1 VGGSFQD
8 LFTSPSALPQDLKEQ
23 VKAGKLTEQE
33 AVQQN
38 FQKGKDVGLQGL
50 QSLQSRV
57 QSYDESGFDTLLS
70 ANFQNSLSG
79 SGSLQDELK
88 KTLQKSIPESET
100 KSEDIDTLL
109 SIADDDLEAFS
120 NVLGV
125 LIKTLDEGPEALKKS
140 LEAAKLDAEA
150 NKARTEAL
158 KRSSEAINATI
169 STIQKNIAVQ
179 NLLARTLDVTSE
191 SFRSI
196 GADTNIARKFTQPAQ
211 ALENVIGVDKAP
223 AMALRAQSDVAI
235 VEESLRSGM
244 GGAGIELKDTIRGI
258 FQKPLEDKRAE
269 LTSQLSQTNMTGS
282 PEEIERKTSEL
293 TDQYKPLAEQNDKAS
308 QNLEKYLS
316 QFVSGQMSQEQLLN
330 QLSNEMKSVGIDVAK
345 GTQASN
351 EVELAIASFN
361 AKSIQEE
368 VKAFQQRAKLAS
380 ETKQAILQSRIE
392 QALGT
397 FGGFEGFMK
406 RPEEEQNYIQKI
418 NPDLGKI
425 EKTRG
430 SAAFRYTNKQS
441 IEEQEKQA
449 PDLGRAFANVYKEL
463 IAQSGGGFRDFLQ
476 KTIDQGMQQTGVE
489 SRDGKAGASAS
500 GGFDDIVRGRQQ
512 DLEQQL
518 KLAEDQIKVTTDP
531 ALKRDLQGFV
541 DSIRK
546 MPGGTKGVAQ
556 LQTQKELGVARQG
569 DFAKL
574 YGKYENEALNRLK
587 DISPELAA
595 SLENAISLSDDPL
608 VAQAELQT
616 ALQGELVGYMA
627 PIQAAILQIANLGGG
642 SVTDTG
648 VSPTQIEAYKP
659 KLTEEQQKKADEI
672 KTAQEKTAKKE
683 ADIKAKKA
691 QEAALPKDNRTT
703 SEIEAA
709 TRAKRDQKYLQSPV
723 APRNRATGEKFG
735 SMEEIDAEMNKA
747 LALGATNPEQKEY
760 YGVLK
765 NFKKN
770 LDPTATTF
778 GRQYDYDLDEKNRP
792 IDPNSPLEIE
802 KRTAAAR
809 DQRMRGIIN
818 PQQMLGPNLGLG
830 PNISTGEADVQ
841 SQIQSQIKPLSD
853 IGTNLRPLS
862 QINNDVTR
870 SSYDMDVKRKG
881 LYEGDFGRK
890 VEQRKL
896 EENPLLT
903 LSPQKITTKGPEP
916 IQQSFTQQEAA
927 FSNNT
932 SALTTLADGIA
943 TLNSTISSL
952 NSAPESPSAVG
963 TQQSVAQPN
972 VTTTTTAPVS
982 VVVNAQGGQDI
993 ASTVGAIIQEKL
1005 PEIVNK
1011 VRSAMGEKVPPILP
1025 KKNPK
1030 YDAN

>member
-1 VGGSFQD
+1 M
-8 LFTSPSALPQDLKEQ
+8 
-23 VKAGKLTEQE
+23 
-33 AVQQN
+33 
-38 FQKGKDVGLQGL
+38 
-50 QSLQSRV
+50 
-57 QSYDESGFDTLLS
+57 LS
-70 ANFQNSLSG
+70 
-79 SGSLQDELK
+79 ER
-88 KTLQKSIPESET
+88 
-100 KSEDIDTLL
+100 
-109 SIADDDLEAFS
+109 
-120 NVLGV
+120 
-125 LIKTLDEGPEALKKS
+125 IKPP
-140 LEAAKLDAEA
+140 
-150 NKARTEAL
+150 AR
-158 KRSSEAINATI
+158 
-169 STIQKNIAVQ
+169 
-179 NLLARTLDVTSE
+179 
-191 SFRSI
+191 
-196 GADTNIARKFTQPAQ
+196 
-211 ALENVIGVDKAP
+211 
-223 AMALRAQSDVAI
+223 ALRAQSDVAI

-244 GGAGIELKDTIRGI
+244 AGAGIELKDTIRGI
-258 FQKPLEDKRAE
+258 FQKPFEDKRAE
-269 LTSQLSQTNMTGS
+269 LTNQLSQTNMKGT

-293 TDQYKPLAEQNDKAS
+293 RAQYQPLAEQNDKAS
-308 QNLEKYLS
+308 ENLEKYLS

-330 QLSNEMKSVGIDVAK
+330 QLNNEMKGVGIDVNK

-380 ETKQAILQSRIE
+380 ETKQAILQSRID

-397 FGGFEGFMK
+397 FGGFEGFMN
-406 RPEEEQNYIQKI
+406 RPEEEEQNYIQKI
-418 NPDLGKI
+418 TPDLGKI

-449 PDLGRAFANVYKEL
+449 PDLGRAFTNVYKEL

-476 KTIDQGMQQTGVE
+476 QTIDQGIQQTGAE
-489 SRDGKAGASAS
+489 SRDGKAGASAR

-531 ALKRDLQGFV
+531 VLKRDLQGFV

-546 MPGGTKGVAQ
+546 IPGGTKGIAQ

-616 ALQGELVGYMA
+616 QLQGELVGYMA
-627 PIQAAILQIANLGGG
+627 PIQAAILKIANLGGG

-672 KTAQEKTAKKE
+672 RTAQEQTAKKE

-747 LALGATNPEQKEY
+747 LALGAINPEQKEY
-760 YGVLK
+760 YGVLQ

-792 IDPNSPLEIE
+792 VDPNSPLEIE
-802 KRTAAAR
+802 KRTAADR
-809 DQRMRGIIN
+809 DKKRFETWSQIGGM
-818 PQQMLGPNLGLG
+818 GLG
-830 PNISTGEADVQ
+830 PISE
-841 SQIQSQIKPLSD
+841 
-853 IGTNLRPLS
+853 TNRFGAQELRRMS
-862 QINNDVTR
+862 K
-870 SSYDMDVKRKG
+870 DMISP
-881 LYEGDFGRK
+881 EIMSTNFGRNYGGEFSPTAARYTEETAEWTDRDMAKMNKDAIFRNYPEGKLDSPRLLNDRGIQKEWTKASINAPFSK
-890 VEQRKL
+890 VTYGKAMQGV
-896 EENPLLT
+896 T
-903 LSPQKITTKGPEP
+903 Y
-916 IQQSFTQQEAA
+916 A
-927 FSNNT
+927 
-932 SALTTLADGIA
+932 
-943 TLNSTISSL
+943 
-952 NSAPESPSAVG
+952 PSANPGLQRMEFPSADRGPGLPIDLQSIDFSPAVSAIAIG
-963 TQQSVAQPN
+963 NEYLSIIAQQSVD
-972 VTTTTTAPVS
+972 
-982 VVVNAQGGQDI
+982 GQKNTELEKMTQAESIIGDI
-993 ASTVGAIIQEKL
+993 TQ
-1005 PEIVNK
+1005 
-1011 VRSAMGEKVPPILP
+1011 
-1025 KKNPK
+1025 
-1030 YDAN
+1030 